1 MQFTVQMC
9 CLFYFLLHST
19 FFKLKVTSGIFCEFY
34 CFFKVGCKKKPG
46 GLFWL
51 GPITSTL
58 RNDNY
63 ERLIEFLSQ
72 ISKLS

>member
-1 MQFTVQMC
+1 VEFFVS
-9 CLFYFLLHST
+9 FIVFLKWDL
-19 FFKLKVTSGIFCEFY
+19 
-34 CFFKVGCKKKPG
+34 KKKPG